1 MTTGGLDGVRPRAG
15 MVSLCAALDHEC
27 GDSST
32 GTPMIPDPL
41 LNEFTA
47 LYQEHF
53 GTTLTPDEAR
63 VAAMRLVNL
72 LRVVYRYEPPHAP
85 SSPE

>member
-1 MTTGGLDGVRPRAG
+1 
-15 MVSLCAALDHEC
+15 
-27 GDSST
+27 
-32 GTPMIPDPL
+32 MIPDPL